1 MTTWRMVCGTGHREL
16 NPEIYGEDIWSWV
29 RGELERVAVKL
40 RDQQATTGVISGMA
54 RGFDLELFEA
64 VQATAGLAAHACSPF
79 PQQADRWPVAQR
91 RRWRC
96 AIDHAASVHFVGTL
110 AAVPARRRSAVANRL
125 LYERNDEMLLAA
137 ADAGGAVVVLY
148 DRARNHHSG
157 THDTFEKA
165 LGNRRVRG
173 RRLCLPIV
181 YLDPVARNVRMLAS
195 HMPGSQR
202 PAA

>member
-1 MTTWRMVCGTGHREL
+1 MVCGTGHREL

-91 RRWRC
+91 ERWRA
-96 AIDHAASVHFVGTL
+96 AIDQAASVHFVGDL
-110 AAVPARRRSAVANRL
+110 AGVPAGRRSAEANRL
-125 LYERNDEMLLAA
+125 LFMRNDEMLLAA
-137 ADAGGAVVVLY
+137 ADASGAVVALY
-148 DRARNHHSG
+148 DQTRNHNSG

-165 LGNRRVRG
+165 LGKRRVRG
-173 RRLCLPIV
+173 RRLYLPIV
-181 YLDPVARNVRMLAS
+181 YLNPAARSVRMIIS
-195 HMPGSQR
+195 HVPGNER
-202 PAA
+202 PAAPTP